1 MRVTNDR
8 LEAFLRRTTLRQI
21 EVIFALQEH
30 KSMTA
35 TAAALGTSVAN
46 VSRVA
51 TRFESNLG
59 MKILEGESRRT
70 AFTTDSGA
78 IFDFLKP
85 LQSDIGHLR
94 SRLAGIDTVASAS
107 VEEFQ

>member
-1 MRVTNDR
+1 
-8 LEAFLRRTTLRQI
+8 
-21 EVIFALQEH
+21 
-30 KSMTA
+30 MTA

-51 TRFESNLG
+51 SRFESNLG
-59 MKILEGESRRT
+59 MRILEGKCRRT
-70 AFTTDSGA
+70 AFTTESGA

-94 SRLAGIDTVASAS
+94 SRLAGIDTVSAVS
-107 VEEFQ
+107 GDELQ